1 LATDKKERGSW
12 LFLALSPSLNYFAIS
27 IFIYKFAFMNN
38 LWEDVK
44 KTVSEW
50 SVVAS
55 EKAEEF
61 THNSKLRLDIL
72 QLERKISSMYVKLG
86 LYVFN
91 KTKEKNVLSFV
102 GDKRY
107 ISLIDNIVDIKK
119 KIKDKK
125 DKIDNP
131 DYEVFDSKEDISNE
145 K

>member
-1 LATDKKERGSW
+1 
-12 LFLALSPSLNYFAIS
+12 
-27 IFIYKFAFMNN
+27 MNN

-72 QLERKISSMYVKLG
+72 QLERKLSSMYVKLG

-91 KTKEKNVLSFV
+91 KTKDKNVLSFV

-125 DKIDNP
+125 DEIDNT
-131 DYEVFDSKEDISNE
+131 DHETFDSTEDISNQDQE
-145 K
+145 

>member
-1 LATDKKERGSW
+1 
-12 LFLALSPSLNYFAIS
+12 
-27 IFIYKFAFMNN
+27 MNN

-44 KTVSEW
+44 KTGSEW

-72 QLERKISSMYVKLG
+72 QLERKLSSMYVKLG

-91 KTKEKNVLSFV
+91 KTKDKNVLSFV

-107 ISLIDNIVDIKK
+107 ISLIDNVVDIKK

-125 DKIDNP
+125 DEIDNP
-131 DYEVFDSKEDISNE
+131 DHETFDSAEDISNQDQE
-145 K
+145 

>member
-1 LATDKKERGSW
+1 
-12 LFLALSPSLNYFAIS
+12 
-27 IFIYKFAFMNN
+27 MNN

>member
-1 LATDKKERGSW
+1 
-12 LFLALSPSLNYFAIS
+12 
-27 IFIYKFAFMNN
+27 MNN

-44 KTVSEW
+44 KTISEW

-72 QLERKISSMYVKLG
+72 QLERKLSSMYVKLG

-91 KTKEKNVLSFV
+91 KTKDKNVLSFV

-107 ISLIDNIVDIKK
+107 ISLIDNVVDIKK

-125 DKIDNP
+125 NEIDNP
-131 DYEVFDSKEDISNE
+131 DDEEFDSTENVSNQDQE
-145 K
+145 

>member
-1 LATDKKERGSW
+1 
-12 LFLALSPSLNYFAIS
+12 
-27 IFIYKFAFMNN
+27 MNN

-72 QLERKISSMYVKLG
+72 QLERKLSSMYVKLG

-91 KTKEKNVLSFV
+91 KTKDKNVFSFV

-107 ISLIDNIVDIKK
+107 ISLIDNVVDIKK
-119 KIKDKK
+119 KIKNKK
-125 DKIDNP
+125 DEIDNP
-131 DYEVFDSKEDISNE
+131 NHETFDSAEDISNQDQE
-145 K
+145 

>member
-1 LATDKKERGSW
+1 
-12 LFLALSPSLNYFAIS
+12 
-27 IFIYKFAFMNN
+27 MNN

-72 QLERKISSMYVKLG
+72 QLERKLSSMYVKLG

-91 KTKEKNVLSFV
+91 KTKDKNVLSFV

-107 ISLIDNIVDIKK
+107 ISLIDNVVDIKK

-125 DKIDNP
+125 NEIDNP
-131 DYEVFDSKEDISNE
+131 DDEELDSTENVSNQDQE
-145 K
+145 

>member
-1 LATDKKERGSW
+1 
-12 LFLALSPSLNYFAIS
+12 
-27 IFIYKFAFMNN
+27 MNN

-72 QLERKISSMYVKLG
+72 QLERKLSSMYVKVG

-91 KTKEKNVLSFV
+91 KTKDKNVLSFV

-107 ISLIDNIVDIKK
+107 ISLIDNVVDIKK

-125 DKIDNP
+125 DEIDNP
-131 DYEVFDSKEDISNE
+131 NHETFDSAEDISNQDQE
-145 K
+145 

>member
-1 LATDKKERGSW
+1 
-12 LFLALSPSLNYFAIS
+12 
-27 IFIYKFAFMNN
+27 MNN

-50 SVVAS
+50 IVVAS
-55 EKAEEF
+55 EKAEDF

-72 QLERKISSMYVKLG
+72 QLERKLSSMYVKLG

-107 ISLIDNIVDIKK
+107 ISLIDNVVDIKK

-125 DKIDNP
+125 DEIDNP
-131 DYEVFDSKEDISNE
+131 NHETFDSAEDISNQDQE
-145 K
+145 

>member
-1 LATDKKERGSW
+1 
-12 LFLALSPSLNYFAIS
+12 
-27 IFIYKFAFMNN
+27 MNN

-72 QLERKISSMYVKLG
+72 QLERKLSSMYVKLG

-107 ISLIDNIVDIKK
+107 ISLIDNVVDIKK

-125 DKIDNP
+125 NEIDNP
-131 DYEVFDSKEDISNE
+131 DDEEFDSTENVSNQDQE
-145 K
+145 

>member
-1 LATDKKERGSW
+1 
-12 LFLALSPSLNYFAIS
+12 
-27 IFIYKFAFMNN
+27 MNN

-72 QLERKISSMYVKLG
+72 QLERKLSSMYVKLG

-91 KTKEKNVLSFV
+91 KTKDKNVLSFV

-107 ISLIDNIVDIKK
+107 ISLIDNIVDVKN
-119 KIKDKK
+119 KIKEKK
-125 DKIDNP
+125 NEIDNP
-131 DYEVFDSKEDISNE
+131 NHETLDSSEDISHEE
-145 K
+145 KQ

>member
-1 LATDKKERGSW
+1 
-12 LFLALSPSLNYFAIS
+12 
-27 IFIYKFAFMNN
+27 MNN

-72 QLERKISSMYVKLG
+72 QLERKLSSMYVKLG

-91 KTKEKNVLSFV
+91 KTKDKNVLNFV

-107 ISLIDNIVDIKK
+107 ISLIDDIVAIKER
-119 KIKDKK
+119 IKEKK
-125 DKIDNP
+125 DEIDNP
-131 DYEVFDSKEDISNE
+131 NHETFESTENISDEEKE
-145 K
+145 

>member
-1 LATDKKERGSW
+1 
-12 LFLALSPSLNYFAIS
+12 
-27 IFIYKFAFMNN
+27 MNN

-72 QLERKISSMYVKLG
+72 QLERKLSSMYVKLG
-86 LYVFN
+86 VYVFN
-91 KTKEKNVLSFV
+91 KTKDKNVLSFV

-107 ISLIDNIVDIKK
+107 ISLIDNVVDIKK

-125 DKIDNP
+125 NEIDNP
-131 DYEVFDSKEDISNE
+131 DDEEFDSTENVSNQDQE
-145 K
+145 

>member
-1 LATDKKERGSW
+1 
-12 LFLALSPSLNYFAIS
+12 
-27 IFIYKFAFMNN
+27 MNN

-72 QLERKISSMYVKLG
+72 QLERKLSSMYVKLG

-91 KTKEKNVLSFV
+91 KTKDKNVLSFV

-107 ISLIDNIVDIKK
+107 ISLIDNVVDIKK
-119 KIKDKK
+119 KIKNKK
-125 DKIDNP
+125 DEIDNP
-131 DYEVFDSKEDISNE
+131 NHETFDSAEDISNQDQE
-145 K
+145 

>member
-1 LATDKKERGSW
+1 
-12 LFLALSPSLNYFAIS
+12 
-27 IFIYKFAFMNN
+27 MNN

-72 QLERKISSMYVKLG
+72 QLERKLSSMYVKLG

-91 KTKEKNVLSFV
+91 KTKDKNVLSFV

-107 ISLIDNIVDIKK
+107 ISLIDNVVDIKK

-125 DKIDNP
+125 DEIDNP
-131 DYEVFDSKEDISNE
+131 NHETFDSAEDISNQDQE
-145 K
+145 

>member
-1 LATDKKERGSW
+1 
-12 LFLALSPSLNYFAIS
+12 
-27 IFIYKFAFMNN
+27 MNN

-72 QLERKISSMYVKLG
+72 QLERKLSSMYVKLG

-91 KTKEKNVLSFV
+91 KTKNIFV
-102 GDKRY
+102 FGFIKY
-107 ISLIDNIVDIKK
+107 IKT
-119 KIKDKK
+119 
-125 DKIDNP
+125 
-131 DYEVFDSKEDISNE
+131 
-145 K
+145 

>member
-1 LATDKKERGSW
+1 M
-12 LFLALSPSLNYFAIS
+12 I
-27 IFIYKFAFMNN
+27 N

-72 QLERKISSMYVKLG
+72 QLERKLSSMYVKLG

-91 KTKEKNVLSFV
+91 KTKDKNVLSFV

-107 ISLIDNIVDIKK
+107 ISLIDNVVDIKK
-119 KIKDKK
+119 KIKNKK
-125 DKIDNP
+125 DEIDNP
-131 DYEVFDSKEDISNE
+131 NHETFDSAEDISNQDQE
-145 K
+145 

>member
-1 LATDKKERGSW
+1 
-12 LFLALSPSLNYFAIS
+12 
-27 IFIYKFAFMNN
+27 MNN

-50 SVVAS
+50 SIVAS

-72 QLERKISSMYVKLG
+72 QLERKLSSMYVKLG

-91 KTKEKNVLSFV
+91 KTKDKNVLSFV

-107 ISLIDNIVDIKK
+107 ISLIDNVVDIKK

-125 DKIDNP
+125 NEIDNP
-131 DYEVFDSKEDISNE
+131 DDEEFDSTENVSNQDQE
-145 K
+145 

>member
-1 LATDKKERGSW
+1 
-12 LFLALSPSLNYFAIS
+12 
-27 IFIYKFAFMNN
+27 MNN

-72 QLERKISSMYVKLG
+72 QLERKLSSMYVKLG

-91 KTKEKNVLSFV
+91 KTKDKNVLSFV

-107 ISLIDNIVDIKK
+107 ISLIDNVVDIKK

-125 DKIDNP
+125 DEIDNP
-131 DYEVFDSKEDISNE
+131 NHETFDSAEDISPEE
-145 K
+145 KE

>member
-1 LATDKKERGSW
+1 
-12 LFLALSPSLNYFAIS
+12 
-27 IFIYKFAFMNN
+27 MNN

-72 QLERKISSMYVKLG
+72 QLERKLSSMYVKVG

-91 KTKEKNVLSFV
+91 KTKDKNVLNFV

-107 ISLIDNIVDIKK
+107 ISLIDDIVAIKER
-119 KIKDKK
+119 IKEKK
-125 DKIDNP
+125 DEIDNP
-131 DYEVFDSKEDISNE
+131 NHETFESTENISDEEKE
-145 K
+145 

>member
-1 LATDKKERGSW
+1 
-12 LFLALSPSLNYFAIS
+12 
-27 IFIYKFAFMNN
+27 MNN

-72 QLERKISSMYVKLG
+72 QLERKLSSMYVKLG

-107 ISLIDNIVDIKK
+107 ISLIDNVVDIKK

-125 DKIDNP
+125 DEIDNP
-131 DYEVFDSKEDISNE
+131 NHETFDSAEDISNQDQE
-145 K
+145 

>member
-1 LATDKKERGSW
+1 
-12 LFLALSPSLNYFAIS
+12 
-27 IFIYKFAFMNN
+27 MNN

-72 QLERKISSMYVKLG
+72 QLERKLSSMYVKLG

-91 KTKEKNVLSFV
+91 KTKDKNVLNFV

-107 ISLIDNIVDIKK
+107 ISLIDDIVATKERIKE
-119 KIKDKK
+119 KK
-125 DKIDNP
+125 DEIDNP
-131 DYEVFDSKEDISNE
+131 DHETFESTENISDEEKE
-145 K
+145 

>member
-1 LATDKKERGSW
+1 
-12 LFLALSPSLNYFAIS
+12 
-27 IFIYKFAFMNN
+27 MNN

-72 QLERKISSMYVKLG
+72 QLERKLSSMYVKLG

-91 KTKEKNVLSFV
+91 KTKDKNVLSFV

-107 ISLIDNIVDIKK
+107 ISLIDNVVDIKK

-125 DKIDNP
+125 KEIDKP
-131 DYEVFDSKEDISNE
+131 DDEEFDSTENVSNQDQE
-145 K
+145 